1 MKKMANNSS
10 TEVLRVSILSL
21 DGVQCSTSDN
31 GVSEAAAAQQKVN
44 ISACVGFR
52 TTTLSLSFGVAS
64 SSQYTTLFDN
74 DSSYDNILAVYSDEL
89 VVPCD
94 RSTNVELQWNNK
106 QKLNGDAPT
115 HDAIEQ
121 QNDTIHSQSI
131 SEEIVPHLEIE
142 LSSSSISNVQSSG
155 SVDDV
160 LELHICVMCT
170 SDENQVCTDNE
181 DDSVDYEQYRQDI
194 QPQMCY
200 GIAYLTLTP
209 PEEAVG
215 TRTSSSSATRR
226 QVDKVI
232 RRSEEVVSLPIKKRA
247 PPSSN
252 NTNTQ
257 STNDILQLS
266 NNAILSVRVERR
278 SISNHQLRQREQ
290 YHYIESKWRRDCSAP
305 DSIIHHDSYNNNKVK
320 NDKELGNNNGGL
332 LSLFR
337 RATSTLTT
345 PRNEKKERMNQHS
358 MVGKVIT
365 VEIESESGMESTLN
379 RYQINNELSSKKI
392 SSQKKTSAIDEQDI
406 PSQTLSERF
415 LCGATI
421 PIISLKDALKM
432 AANAGHHCDEDHVGL
447 YVVDSDDSLGTS
459 IAT

>member
-1 MKKMANNSS
+1 MASNSS

-21 DGVQCSTSDN
+21 DGAQCSTRDN
-31 GVSEAAAAQQKVN
+31 GVFN

-94 RSTNVELQWNNK
+94 RSTNVELHWNNK
-106 QKLNGDAPT
+106 QKVNRDAPT

-142 LSSSSISNVQSSG
+142 LPSSSISNVQSSG

-215 TRTSSSSATRR
+215 TRTSSSSATRTSSSSATRR
-226 QVDKVI
+226 QDK
-232 RRSEEVVSLPIKKRA
+232 EVVSLPIKRRA

-252 NTNTQ
+252 NINTQ
-257 STNDILQLS
+257 SKNTLQLS
-266 NNAILSVRVERR
+266 NDATLFIRVERR

-290 YHYIESKWRRDCSAP
+290 YHYNESKWRRDCSAP
-305 DSIIHHDSYNNNKVK
+305 DSIIHNDSYDNKK
-320 NDKELGNNNGGL
+320 KANDKELGNSNGGL

-337 RATSTLTT
+337 RATSTLTA
-345 PRNEKKERMNQHS
+345 NEKKERQNMI
-358 MVGKVIT
+358 GKVIT
-365 VEIESESGMESTLN
+365 IEIEPESGMESTFN
-379 RYQINNELSSKKI
+379 RYQNNNELSSKRRP
-392 SSQKKTSAIDEQDI
+392 SHKKTSAVDELDI
-406 PSQTLSERF
+406 PPSQTLSERF

-421 PIISLKDALKM
+421 PISISLKDALKM